1 MKRLAWALPILFL
14 ISACGSSSVYML
26 SESEQQGITYQMY
39 QEDPQTTYDTAVEIF
54 DQFQL
59 PINLDQG
66 WEIEN
71 RDADNFTLETNWR
84 KPGSLSSVSGG
95 TNIGSESDERYKL
108 AVEVQEAENGSKVM
122 LDLTK
127 QVKMTGN
134 PNQESPWRTFDVNQ
148 QTADEYL
155 VPVLEEF
162 EEQGLTVQS

>member
-1 MKRLAWALPILFL
+1 MKRLAWVLSILFF

-26 SESEQQGITYQMY
+26 SESEQQGITYQVY
-39 QEDPQTTYDTAVEIF
+39 QEDPEATYDTAVEIF

-71 RDADNFTLETNWR
+71 RNAQNLTLETNWR
-84 KPGSLSSVSGG
+84 EAGSSSSVSGG
-95 TNIGSESDERYKL
+95 TDIGSESNERYKL
-108 AVEVQEAENGSKVM
+108 SVEVEEAENGSKVM

-134 PNQESPWRTFDVNQ
+134 PNQDSEWRIFDVDQ
-148 QTADEYL
+148 PTADEYL
-155 VPVLEEF
+155 VPILEEL
-162 EEQGLTVQS
+162 EEQGLSVQS